1 MVASSTVT
9 FQKISTIM
17 EVANSSILNFI
28 TQKISLILYKRLNNE
43 GSFSLYH
50 YFLTRLNKRQF
61 KKTTLF
67 YTAEL
72 LILSH
77 HLFV

>member
-1 MVASSTVT
+1 
-9 FQKISTIM
+9 M